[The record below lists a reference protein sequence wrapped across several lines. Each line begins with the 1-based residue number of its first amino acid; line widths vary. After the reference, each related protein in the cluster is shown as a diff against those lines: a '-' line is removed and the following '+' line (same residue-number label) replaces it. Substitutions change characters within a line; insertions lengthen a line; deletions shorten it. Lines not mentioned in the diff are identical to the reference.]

1 MGCTAGPSGV
11 RRPPWEVLPS
21 RRPIAAAPCRLRRRP
36 WTRHTYVHPAHVR
49 PRPERRALHNEPR
62 LDDPSC
68 SGPVPTA
75 KTTLNPAHV
84 RPERRALHNEPR
96 LDDPSCSGPVPTAKT
111 TLNPAHV
118 RPRPERRALHNEPR
132 LDDTIVQRP
141 RADCED
147 DPEPGTRTSTSRK
160 KGLAQ

>member
-1 MGCTAGPSGV
+1 MGCTA
-11 RRPPWEVLPS
+11 E
-21 RRPIAAAPCRLRRRP
+21 AAKCV
-36 WTRHTYVHPAHVR
+36 VHLGR
-49 PRPERRALHNEPR
+49 SYPR
-62 LDDPSC
+62 DDPSC

-84 RPERRALHNEPR
+84 HPERRALHNKPR

-132 LDDTIVQRP
+132 LDDTIRP
-141 RADCED
+141 GPVARFAAQ
-147 DPEPGTRTSTSRK
+147 P
-160 KGLAQ
+160 LAGVERGR

>member
-1 MGCTAGPSGV
+1 MVCTAGSSGV
-11 RRPPWEVLPS
+11 RRPPWEALP
-21 RRPIAAAPCRLRRRP
+21 REDR
-36 WTRHTYVHPAHVR
+36 
-49 PRPERRALHNEPR
+49 
-62 LDDPSC
+62 SC

-96 LDDPSCSGPVPTAKT
+96 LDDDPEPGTRTSTAKT

-132 LDDTIVQRP
+132 LDD
-141 RADCED
+141 
-147 DPEPGTRTSTSRK
+147 DPEPGTRTS
-160 KGLAQ
+160 